1 MIDKFCDYITK
12 KIKENSPEM
21 DEEKELVIDFGVRLI
36 FGELP
41 KILILFLIGFI
52 LGIGWYTLLAFLLLC
67 PYRSF
72 TGGFHLKT
80 HLGCMICTILLYC
93 GPVMLAKY
101 TNITPDYVKY
111 IVIAIIGIISSI
123 LINIYA
129 PADTENIPILSK
141 EDRKRK
147 KVLAY
152 ISLIILILISIFIQ
166 DKVVSQMLIY
176 GIIFQTLTI
185 TRIAY
190 KITNN
195 KYGYEEY
202 LKTESIKT

>member
-21 DEEKELVIDFGVRLI
+21 DEEKELVINFGVRLI

-166 DKVVSQMLIY
+166 DKVVSLMLIY

>member
-93 GPVMLAKY
+93 GPVILAKY

-141 EDRKRK
+141 KDRKRK
-147 KVLAY
+147 KILAY

>member
-1 MIDKFCDYITK
+1 MIEKFCDYITK
-12 KIKENSPEM
+12 KIKEKNPDM
-21 DEEKELVIDFGVRLI
+21 DEEKTLVVDFGIKLI

-41 KILILFLIGFI
+41 KILLLFIIGFL
-52 LGIGWYTLLAFLLLC
+52 LGIGWYTLIAFLLLC

-93 GPVMLAKY
+93 GPVILAKY

-129 PADTENIPILSK
+129 PADTENMPIISK
-141 EDRKRK
+141 SERKRK
-147 KVLAY
+147 KINAF
-152 ISLIILILISIFIQ
+152 ISLGILLTIIIFVP
-166 DKVVSQMLIY
+166 DKVVSNMLLY
-176 GIIFQTLTI
+176 GVFLQTLTI

-195 KYGYEEY
+195 KYGHEEY
-202 LKTESIKT
+202 EKEQQLAA

>member
-12 KIKENSPEM
+12 KIKEKNLDM
-21 DEEKELVIDFGVRLI
+21 DEEKTLVVDFGVKLI

-41 KILILFLIGFI
+41 KILFLFIIGFL

-80 HLGCMICTILLYC
+80 HLGCMICTIVLYC
-93 GPVMLAKY
+93 GPVVLAK
-101 TNITPDYVKY
+101 
-111 IVIAIIGIISSI
+111 
-123 LINIYA
+123 YA
-129 PADTENIPILSK
+129 PADTEYMPIISK
-141 EDRKRK
+141 SERKRK
-147 KVLAY
+147 KISGF
-152 ISLIILILISIFIQ
+152 ISLAILITIIIFVP
-166 DKVVSQMLIY
+166 DKVISNMLLY
-176 GIIFQTLTI
+176 GVFMQTLTI

-195 KYGYEEY
+195 KYGHEEY
-202 LKTESIKT
+202 EKEQQIAA

>member
-101 TNITPDYVKY
+101 TNITPDYMKY

>member
-80 HLGCMICTILLYC
+80 HLGCMICTIILYC
-93 GPVMLAKY
+93 GPAILAKY

-141 EDRKRK
+141 KDRKRK
-147 KVLAY
+147 KILAY

-176 GIIFQTLTI
+176 GIVFQTLTI

>member
-12 KIKENSPEM
+12 KIKENSPDM

-101 TNITPDYVKY
+101 TNITPDYMKY

>member
-21 DEEKELVIDFGVRLI
+21 DEEKELVINFGVRLI